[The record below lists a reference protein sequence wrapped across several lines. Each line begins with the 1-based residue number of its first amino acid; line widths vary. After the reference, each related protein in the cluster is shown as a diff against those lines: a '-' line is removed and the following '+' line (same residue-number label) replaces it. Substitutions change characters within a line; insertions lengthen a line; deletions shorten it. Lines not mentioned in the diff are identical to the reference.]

1 VDQQRAQIIG
11 HSPAL
16 RDVLAR
22 ANRVAKA
29 DISVLIQ
36 GENGTGKE
44 LLAQRIH
51 EGSSRAKKPFEIV
64 NCAAIPKELL
74 ESKLFG
80 HKKGAFTGAVD
91 DKPGAFVRA
100 DGGTLFLDEIGELAP
115 EHQAKILRAIH
126 EGEVQAVGATETKH
140 VDVRVIAA
148 TNRNLRE
155 RVASGAFREDLFH
168 RLAGYELHLPALRER
183 GTDVIEIAKALLES
197 EATDKK
203 ERFLSRDAQAL
214 LLRHSWPGNVREL
227 KNVVRAALID
237 CRGKRIAAKV
247 LRRNRAFDAVAAQ
260 VPAASEPAGQRLE
273 AVRELL
279 ATRGRVTPMD
289 IRALFGVKKTRAF
302 QLLEAWERAGAI
314 VGRGAGRGAHYV
326 APSR

>member
-1 VDQQRAQIIG
+1 MDQQRAQIIG
-11 HSPAL
+11 RSPAL
-16 RDVLAR
+16 REVLAR
-22 ANRVAKA
+22 ASRVAKA

-155 RVASGAFREDLFH
+155 RVASGAAGQRFGTIQLEVGSAHLLVHGGADLCS
-168 RLAGYELHLPALRER
+168 L
-183 GTDVIEIAKALLES
+183 
-197 EATDKK
+197 
-203 ERFLSRDAQAL
+203 
-214 LLRHSWPGNVREL
+214 
-227 KNVVRAALID
+227 RAALD
-237 CRGKRIAAKV
+237 Y
-247 LRRNRAFDAVAAQ
+247 
-260 VPAASEPAGQRLE
+260 
-273 AVRELL
+273 LL
-279 ATRGRVTPMD
+279 
-289 IRALFGVKKTRAF
+289 
-302 QLLEAWERAGAI
+302 
-314 VGRGAGRGAHYV
+314 
-326 APSR
+326 S